1 MDEKRRKQARFA
13 DVAARSQRV
22 ERARAL
28 IDQIVSDQKARGNS
42 HFSSNVYQDEPLLK
56 TGRQMANYLPD
67 RYREMRAISRW
78 DESGTGGRG
87 RWLSEAE
94 LFWRQGTFM
103 ADFED
108 DCPYHGNFKSYYP
121 TYNAMS
127 DRQLRGYFTWRSRVR
142 AGELAEAPDAFA
154 LVYIYEVLCGIGV
167 DDPARGFETL
177 KWFCDAWHS
186 EEKDIKRH
194 GLTWQQD
201 YVVYHGLDP
210 KLLAQTPSMEFEA
223 SLCAFARALASY
235 RKSAGL
241 DEMDEP
247 SDTSGMTAE
256 ATARA
261 TATARKRKGGPL
273 PRPDADVAGAMLD
286 AAARLSAHR
295 IDADEFHREHQDD
308 MRAVMASVLVRL
320 DQHHR
325 STRGATLVEVLFGKR
340 IEMPYTMFASAV
352 FFEERAHAD
361 ARVTLNP
368 LRSYRCTKGLWTCD
382 RVHCDQGRN
391 IKLGNILREIDR
403 RMRIAWEWPR
413 LLDEDG
419 TKTPKYL
426 QKMIDTEIKN
436 QLEWSRAHQPVR
448 IDIDLSKLSGIRSAA
463 AQTREAL
470 LIEEERG
477 DATASG
483 SALLE
488 SAASVAGV
496 DVPST
501 AGSRPAPPR
510 TSKPSPPRASEPSP
524 SQEPPSLAKHADEEP
539 RTAATQPP
547 ATLQSGP
554 FTPEQASYLA
564 DLLAGSASPR
574 VPAGTSEDMLVD
586 AINDAAFDLV
596 GDTILEFAAGG
607 VRLIEDYREDVEGYI
622 NG

>member
-1 MDEKRRKQARFA
+1 MDEKRVKQARFA

-28 IDQIVSDQKARGNS
+28 IDQIVLDQKARGNS
-42 HFSSNVYQDEPLLK
+42 HFSSSVYQDEPLLK
-56 TGRQMANYLPD
+56 TGRQMASYLPE

-78 DESGTGGRG
+78 DDSGADGRV
-87 RWLSEAE
+87 RWLSESE
-94 LFWRQGTFM
+94 LFWRQGSFM

-127 DRQLRGYFTWRSRVR
+127 DRQLRGYFTWRSHVR
-142 AGELAEAPDAFA
+142 AGEVPPAPDAFA
-154 LVYIYEVLCGIGV
+154 LVYVYELLCGIGV
-167 DDPARGFETL
+167 DSPVRGFEAL
-177 KWFCDAWHS
+177 KWFRNAWDG
-186 EEKDIKRH
+186 EGKDIKRH
-194 GLTWQQD
+194 GLTWLQD
-201 YVVYHGLDP
+201 YVVYHDLDP

-223 SLCAFARALASY
+223 SLCTFAQALASY

-241 DEMDEP
+241 DKMDEP
-247 SDTSGMTAE
+247 SDTVGAKAE
-256 ATARA
+256 AATRTTTAKM
-261 TATARKRKGGPL
+261 RKSGPL
-273 PRPDADVAGAMLD
+273 PRPDADVASAMLD
-286 AAARLSAHR
+286 AAAQLSAHR
-295 IDADEFHREHQDD
+295 IDTDEFHREHQDD

-352 FFEERAHAD
+352 FFEEHAHA
-361 ARVTLNP
+361 AAHVTLNP

-403 RMRIAWEWPR
+403 RMRITWKWPR

-436 QLEWSRAHQPVR
+436 QLEWSSTHQPVR

-501 AGSRPAPPR
+501 AGSRPAPPQ
-510 TSKPSPPRASEPSP
+510 ASGPSP
-524 SQEPPSLAKHADEEP
+524 SQESPSLAKHVDEEP
-539 RTAATQPP
+539 RAAATRPP
-547 ATLQSGP
+547 ATLQGGP
-554 FTPEQASYLA
+554 FTPEQAPYLA

-596 GDTILEFAAGG
+596 GDTILEFTAGG
-607 VRLIEDYREDVEGYI
+607 VHLIDDYREDVEGYI

>member
-1 MDEKRRKQARFA
+1 MDEKRVKQARFA

-28 IDQIVSDQKARGNS
+28 IDQIVLDQKARGNS
-42 HFSSNVYQDEPLLK
+42 HFSSSVYQDEPLLK
-56 TGRQMANYLPD
+56 TGRQMASYLPE

-78 DESGTGGRG
+78 DDSGADGRV
-87 RWLSEAE
+87 RWLSESE
-94 LFWRQGTFM
+94 LFWRQGSFM

-127 DRQLRGYFTWRSRVR
+127 DRQLRGYFTWRSHVR
-142 AGELAEAPDAFA
+142 AGEVPPAPDAFA
-154 LVYIYEVLCGIGV
+154 LVYVYELLCGIGV
-167 DDPARGFETL
+167 DSPVRGFEAL
-177 KWFCDAWHS
+177 KWFRNAWDG
-186 EEKDIKRH
+186 EGKDIKRH
-194 GLTWQQD
+194 GLTWLQD
-201 YVVYHGLDP
+201 YVVYHDLDP

-223 SLCAFARALASY
+223 SLCTFAQALASY

-241 DEMDEP
+241 DKMDEP
-247 SDTSGMTAE
+247 SDTVGAKAE
-256 ATARA
+256 AATRTTTAKM
-261 TATARKRKGGPL
+261 RKSGPL
-273 PRPDADVAGAMLD
+273 PRPDADVASAMLD
-286 AAARLSAHR
+286 AAAQLSAHR
-295 IDADEFHREHQDD
+295 IDTDEFHREHQDD

-403 RMRIAWEWPR
+403 RMRITWKWPR

-436 QLEWSRAHQPVR
+436 QLEWSSTHQPVR

-501 AGSRPAPPR
+501 AGSRPAPPQ
-510 TSKPSPPRASEPSP
+510 ASGPSP
-524 SQEPPSLAKHADEEP
+524 SQESPSLAKHVDEE
-539 RTAATQPP
+539 PP

-596 GDTILEFAAGG
+596 GDTILEFTAGG
-607 VRLIEDYREDVEGYI
+607 VRLIDDYREDVEGYI

>member
-56 TGRQMANYLPD
+56 TGRQMASYLPD

-108 DCPYHGNFKSYYP
+108 DCPYRGNFKSYYP

-127 DRQLRGYFTWRSRVR
+127 DRQLRGYFTWRSRIR
-142 AGELAEAPDAFA
+142 AGELAEAPDTFA

-167 DDPARGFETL
+167 DDPLRGFETL
-177 KWFCDAWHS
+177 KWFCDAWDS

-201 YVVYHGLDP
+201 YVVYHDLDP

-223 SLCAFARALASY
+223 SLYAFARALASY
-235 RKSAGL
+235 RKGAGL
-241 DEMDEP
+241 DEMDVP
-247 SDTSGMTAE
+247 SDTVGTTAE
-256 ATARA
+256 AATRTTATRM
-261 TATARKRKGGPL
+261 TTARKRKSGPL
-273 PRPDADVAGAMLD
+273 PRPDADVASTMLN

-295 IDADEFHREHQDD
+295 IDTDEFYREHQDD
-308 MRAVMASVLVRL
+308 MRAVTASVLVRL

-325 STRGATLVEVLFGKR
+325 STRGTTLVEVLFGKR

-501 AGSRPAPPR
+501 AGSRPAPPQ
-510 TSKPSPPRASEPSP
+510 ASGPAP
-524 SQEPPSLAKHADEEP
+524 SQASPSLAKHVDEEP
-539 RTAATQPP
+539 RAAATRPP
-547 ATLQSGP
+547 AMLQGGP
-554 FTPEQASYLA
+554 FSPEQASYLA
-564 DLLAGSASPR
+564 DLLAESASSR

>member
-1 MDEKRRKQARFA
+1 MDDKRIKQARFA

-42 HFSSNVYQDEPLLK
+42 HFSSNVYQDESLLK
-56 TGRQMANYLPD
+56 TGRQMASYLPD

-127 DRQLRGYFTWRSRVR
+127 DRQLRGYFTWRSRIR

-167 DDPARGFETL
+167 DDPLRGFETL
-177 KWFCDAWHS
+177 KWFCDAWDS

-201 YVVYHGLDP
+201 YVVYHDLDP

-223 SLCAFARALASY
+223 SLYAFARALASY
-235 RKSAGL
+235 RKGAGL

-247 SDTSGMTAE
+247 SDTVGTTAE
-256 ATARA
+256 AA
-261 TATARKRKGGPL
+261 TRMTTARKRKSGPL
-273 PRPDADVAGAMLD
+273 PRPDADVASTMLD

-295 IDADEFHREHQDD
+295 IDTDEFYREHQDD
-308 MRAVMASVLVRL
+308 MRAVTASVLVRL

-325 STRGATLVEVLFGKR
+325 STRGTTLVEVLFGKR
-340 IEMPYTMFASAV
+340 IEMSYTMFASAV

-361 ARVTLNP
+361 AHVTLNP

-496 DVPST
+496 DAPST
-501 AGSRPAPPR
+501 TGSRPAPPQ
-510 TSKPSPPRASEPSP
+510 ASGPAP
-524 SQEPPSLAKHADEEP
+524 SQEPPNFAKHVDE
-539 RTAATQPP
+539 
-547 ATLQSGP
+547 
-554 FTPEQASYLA
+554 
-564 DLLAGSASPR
+564 
-574 VPAGTSEDMLVD
+574 
-586 AINDAAFDLV
+586 
-596 GDTILEFAAGG
+596 
-607 VRLIEDYREDVEGYI
+607 
-622 NG
+622 